1 MRDMWWIS
9 AAFVVAFTGLAQADS
24 VPAPAADDIALGK
37 ADAPITIFEFAS
49 LTCPHCAEF
58 DAETLPK
65 VRSDWIDPG
74 KARLIFR
81 DYPLD
86 QNALKAAMVARCAPP
101 DQFFNFIDVLFKN
114 QVNWAL
120 GSPDEVTQALS
131 RIARLGGIGEDK
143 FNACL
148 NDKALSDRIL
158 GERLAGQHDYGVD
171 STPTFFVNGK
181 KVVGALPYEQFAQE
195 LAAALPGGAAV
206 AAASPAPV
214 GASTPAAAPPMPAA
228 SEPEVWWKRWYH
240 TLMSYL

>member
-1 MRDMWWIS
+1 MRHIWWIS
-9 AAFVVAFTGLAQADS
+9 AAFVFAFAGLAQAQS
-24 VPAPAADDIALGK
+24 VPVPMPGDIALGK

-65 VRSDWIDPG
+65 VRADWIDTG

-86 QNALKAAMVARCAPP
+86 QNALKAAVIAHCVPEN
-101 DQFFNFIDVLFKN
+101 QFFNFIDVLFKN
-114 QVNWAL
+114 QVNWAE
-120 GSPDEVTQALS
+120 GSTDEVTQALM
-131 RIARLGGIGEDK
+131 RIARLGGLSEDK

-158 GERLAGQHDYGVD
+158 DERLTAQNQYGVN

-181 KVVGALPYEQFAQE
+181 KVVGALPYEQFDQE
-195 LAAALPGGAAV
+195 LAAAMPGGAPV
-206 AAASPAPV
+206 AAA
-214 GASTPAAAPPMPAA
+214 TPAGPSTQASAPPPEPPA
-228 SEPEVWWKRWYH
+228 EEVWWKRWYH
-240 TLMSYL
+240 AVLNYL